1 MSIAKPVADAS
12 HSRLYVD
19 DEVLPNVVAV
29 EFSTTHLLLCL
40 LVDADI
46 AATIERFKQPHR
58 FHIVIDINSSPGCTV
73 VDQHLDGLRF
83 DRVNYRC
90 NTNHFVVAPVTT
102 KPSGLWVAE
111 LRFVAKLSAIA
122 DDDQETS

>member
-1 MSIAKPVADAS
+1 MVKPVADIS
-12 HSRLYVD
+12 HSRVYVD

-46 AATIERFKQPHR
+46 AATIERLKQPRR
-58 FHIVIDINSSPGCTV
+58 FHIVIEAAPDCVV
-73 VDQHLDGLRF
+73 VDQRLDNLRF

-111 LRFVAKLSAIA
+111 LRFVAKLSAVA
-122 DDDQETS
+122 DDQETS